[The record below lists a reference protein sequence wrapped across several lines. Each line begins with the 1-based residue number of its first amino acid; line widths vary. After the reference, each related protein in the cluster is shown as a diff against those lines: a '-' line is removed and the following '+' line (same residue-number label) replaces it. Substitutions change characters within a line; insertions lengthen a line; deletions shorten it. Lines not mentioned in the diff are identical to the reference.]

1 MYYACSYIATVTLIQ
16 KIDLIVHVQCIIITL
31 IVYYVNIH
39 LFMNDAPYLYDD
51 VVHFTMTTVSCIDF
65 C

>member
-1 MYYACSYIATVTLIQ
+1 MHIATVTLIQ
-16 KIDLIVHVQCIIITL
+16 KIDLIVQCIIITL
-31 IVYYVNIH
+31 VVYYVNIH

-51 VVHFTMTTVSCIDF
+51 VVHFTMTTVSCIEF